1 MKSRELFGVAKE
13 QYADLMKKVPS
24 GQYYRCMWLPSPLF
38 FPFLPSPPLISYLFF
53 PFLVSLLSNYNIP
66 IPKNFWETN
75 PYNQSTTESSD
86 LFMGNKLFSNIISPH
101 FSSYI
106 WPLFFCLYC
115 VRFCDHWR
123 FVNQRFAFLGAFII
137 YLESE
142 RLITREELATML
154 AGLSFSVHACVCVR
168 VCVCV

>member
-75 PYNQSTTESSD
+75 PYNQSTIEPSSPLLSPLSSLLSPPLPSPPSPQYSKESLGETNPYNQSTTESSD

-106 WPLFFCLYC
+106 
-115 VRFCDHWR
+115 
-123 FVNQRFAFLGAFII
+123 
-137 YLESE
+137 
-142 RLITREELATML
+142 
-154 AGLSFSVHACVCVR
+154 
-168 VCVCV
+168 